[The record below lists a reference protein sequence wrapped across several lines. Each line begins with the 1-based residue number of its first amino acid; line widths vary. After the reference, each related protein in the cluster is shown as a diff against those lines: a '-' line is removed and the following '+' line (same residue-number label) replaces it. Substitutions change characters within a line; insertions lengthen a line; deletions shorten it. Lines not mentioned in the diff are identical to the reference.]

1 MRFYSFCT
9 LLTFFILCNG
19 TAGAQDYNIMSY
31 GAKAGTR
38 ATHAIQDALDACAK
52 NGGGTVR
59 IPSGHFTIG
68 TIFLRSNTELHLD
81 PGAVL
86 DGSLDKNDYKA
97 LAMIMIEDVS
107 NAAVTGSG
115 MVNGNGDKA
124 AFQQSPNNK
133 DRIQPHCILIKNSKK
148 VKVTGVS
155 FLNSAFWCFRILG
168 AEDVEVN
175 GISIYN
181 HGTTNNDGL
190 DIDGKNIVVSNCLI
204 DAEDDGICFKSD
216 RKEPCEN
223 VTVTNCNIGS
233 DCNPIKMGTASFGGF
248 RNIAISNCAIHR
260 SKESSPY
267 HLWTKE
273 VLSSSDTIGISG
285 IALEIVDGGT
295 MDQITISNLTMTD
308 IQTPIFI
315 RLGNRSKDNRGVI
328 KNIMISQINA
338 KTDSFLP
345 CSITGYGDH
354 FPENITLR
362 DINIQCSGRG
372 TAEQAKMIVPED
384 DQHYP
389 ENAMFGKWLP
399 SYGLYVRRVRNLNI
413 YNFQVHLLQPDARPA
428 MIFDQVERLTVSN
441 FQADRPSGPQSL
453 IWLNEVSQALFTGYA
468 PSGKQLPFT
477 WIKASGKSTSEIKLI
492 ANDLKGIQKKMN
504 LSSEVNPKA
513 FTLLNNY

>member
-9 LLTFFILCNG
+9 LAVLFILQY
-19 TAGAQDYNIMSY
+19 TVIAAQDHNILNY
-31 GAKAGTR
+31 GAKVGVNSTR
-38 ATHAIQDALDACAK
+38 AIQDALDACTK
-52 NGGGTVR
+52 GGGGTVHV
-59 IPSGHFTIG
+59 PSGHFTTG
-68 TIFLRSNTELHLD
+68 TIFLHNNTELHLD

-97 LAMIMIEDVS
+97 QAMIMIEDVS
-107 NAAVTGSG
+107 NASVTGFG
-115 MVNGNGDKA
+115 LINGNGDNA
-124 AFQQSPNNK
+124 VFQQSNK
-133 DRIQPHCILIKNSKK
+133 DRIQPHCILVKNSKK
-148 VKVTGVS
+148 VKVSGVS

-190 DIDGKNIVVSNCLI
+190 DIDGKNIIVSNCLI
-204 DAEDDGICFKSD
+204 DTEDDGICFKSD

-248 RNIAISNCAIHR
+248 RNIAISNCSIHR

-285 IALEIVDGGT
+285 VALEIVDGGT

-315 RLGNRSKDNRGVI
+315 RLGNRTKDNKGAIR
-328 KNIMISQINA
+328 NILISQINA
-338 KTDSFLP
+338 KTDSYLP

-362 DINIQCSGRG
+362 DINIQCSGMG
-372 TAEQAKMIVPED
+372 TTEQAKMLVPED

-399 SYGLYVRRVRNLNI
+399 AYGLYVRRVRHLSI
-413 YNFQVHLLQPDARPA
+413 YNFQVHLLKPDARPA
-428 MIFDQVERLTVSN
+428 MIFDQVERLTLN
-441 FQADRPSGPQSL
+441 QFQADRPVGSQSL
-453 IWLNEVSQALFTGYA
+453 IWLNQVSHALFTGYT
-468 PSGKQLPFT
+468 PSGNQPVAS
-477 WIKASGKSTSEIKLI
+477 WIKASGKLTNDIKLI
-492 ANDLKGIQKKMN
+492 SNELNGIQKI
-504 LSSEVNPKA
+504 LSLSAEVNPKA
-513 FTLLNNY
+513 FTSLYNY